1 MLELW
6 GQHLKRFQISSS
18 TKYYIISV
26 VNTFRRSVEFTS
38 LFLILEEDFYEL
50 FRKDGSGVDAAV
62 ALAEEERSYL
72 ASVLLNKLLVY
83 LQTFKCI
90 DLWVQTLCVLLQKFG
105 NIPCIISGVIYE
117 IYTLYHSHQY

>member
-1 MLELW
+1 MIFESVSCVDLII
-6 GQHLKRFQISSS
+6 QAFLKIQRNFC
-18 TKYYIISV
+18 
-26 VNTFRRSVEFTS
+26 
-38 LFLILEEDFYEL
+38 FYKL

-90 DLWVQTLCVLLQKFG
+90 DL
-105 NIPCIISGVIYE
+105 
-117 IYTLYHSHQY
+117 